1 MAERPVDE
9 VICFMEMDV
18 LIMATVPNRT
28 WAAQIG
34 ALLLK
39 FEAPDGA
46 QIPWSVIAM
55 WAYRLGL
62 HNGMGF
68 TGSYRAEFSGPKGI
82 KLVVSLT

>member
-1 MAERPVDE
+1 MCV
-9 VICFMEMDV
+9 MEMGV
-18 LIMATVPNRT
+18 LIWPSFPNRT

-39 FEAPDGA
+39 FEAVDGA
-46 QIPWSVIAM
+46 KIPWSVIAM

-68 TGSYRAEFSGPKGI
+68 TGSYRAEFSGPTGGR
-82 KLVVSLT
+82 LVVSLS

>member
-1 MAERPVDE
+1 MSV
-9 VICFMEMDV
+9 VVC
-18 LIMATVPNRT
+18 RT
-28 WAAQIG
+28 WEAQLG
-34 ALLLK
+34 ALMLK
-39 FEAPDGA
+39 FEAVDGG

-68 TGSYRAEFSGPKGI
+68 TGSYRAEFSGPKGS